1 MIFETRNL
9 TEIPIDQKF
18 LKRIVRII
26 LEGEKKKRSEISL
39 VLADLEKIKALNKKY
54 LKRNRPTDVLAFP
67 EPESFPQKSKE
78 NFNLGEIIICPQQVK
93 KNAKKYNLSF
103 KKELARVLTHGI
115 LHLLGYNHEAS
126 PKKAKEME
134 KKENYYLSK
143 I

>member
-1 MIFETRNL
+1 MDWRTLYENDMRKK
-9 TEIPIDQKF
+9 QQ
-18 LKRIVRII
+18 
-26 LEGEKKKRSEISL
+26 KKKKEPTLRMDFEVRFTKL
-39 VLADLEKIKALNKKY
+39 LADLEKIKALNKKY